1 MMYNDYKKDFC
12 YYQRIKKEIE
22 FIALQRKF
30 AFFEEEL
37 FEVCDDRIVVWGN
50 KT

>member
-12 YYQRIKKEIE
+12 YYQHIKKEIE

-37 FEVCDDRIVVWGN
+37 FEVCDDRIIVWGN